1 MSKEHLALAET
12 HNLPI
17 RHEGSVHN
25 GKVRSVYW
33 LTKEDSIRIIK
44 NKKYNVQPNAQ
55 LGVMVTSDRLSAFDV
70 IWHAEEGLKGV
81 PGKGASLNAI
91 SKHWFDLFAQAN
103 LAGHHILDIPHP
115 LVWIVQRARPVF
127 VEAVA
132 RQYMAGSMSRSY
144 ASGERVFC
152 GIHLPEGLKENGK
165 LPTVM
170 ITPSTKGVMRGLP
183 DVPEEDD
190 VNIPRDVIM
199 KHFKAFG
206 FKEGADIER
215 YEELLK
221 KGFAII
227 DPEIKKI
234 GQLLVDTKFEF
245 GYITE
250 KNGKESLI
258 YMDEVG
264 TPDSSRMWDANEYKK
279 GNIVENSKEGYRQFL
294 LSTYNKDV
302 LLDKKRMP
310 ERRELAIKTSV
321 PVSRFMDVSK
331 VYTEMAEK
339 ITGKQLPKIVNAKQ
353 EIVGALKVYEITS

>member
-12 HNLPI
+12 HDLPI

-33 LTKEDSIRIIK
+33 LTKEDSVRLIK
-44 NKKYNVQPNAQ
+44 NKKYNVQPDAQ
-55 LGVMVTSDRLSAFDV
+55 LGVMITSDRLSAFDV

-91 SKHWFDLFAQAN
+91 SKHWFDLFAKAS

-115 LVWIVQRARPVF
+115 LVWMLQRARPVLL
-127 VEAVA
+127 EAVA

-152 GIHLPEGLKENGK
+152 GIQLPEGLKENGL
-165 LPTVM
+165 LPGVLV
-170 ITPSTKGVMRGLP
+170 TPSTKGVMRGLP
-183 DVPEEDD
+183 EVPEEDD
-190 VNIPRDVIM
+190 VNISKDPIV

-206 FKEGADIER
+206 FKDVKDIDR
-215 YEELLK
+215 YEELLR

-227 DPEIKKI
+227 NSEIQKI

-245 GYITE
+245 GYVRD
-250 KNGKESLI
+250 KKGNESLI

-264 TPDSSRMWDANEYKK
+264 TPDSSRMWDAKEYKK
-279 GNIVENSKEGYRQFL
+279 GKIVENSKEGYRQFL
-294 LSTYNKDV
+294 LSTYDRDV

-321 PVSRFMDVSK
+321 PVSRFMDVSR

-339 ITGKQLPKIVNAKQ
+339 ITGKKLPKIMNARE
-353 EIVGALKVYEITS
+353 EILEALRAYEIIG